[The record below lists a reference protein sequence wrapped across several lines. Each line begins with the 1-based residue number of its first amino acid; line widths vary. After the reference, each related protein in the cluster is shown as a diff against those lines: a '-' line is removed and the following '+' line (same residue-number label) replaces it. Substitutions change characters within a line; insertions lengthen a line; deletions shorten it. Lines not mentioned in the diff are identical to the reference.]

1 MPCSCCSSLRQ
12 LPLHHAQKE
21 AAEKAELN
29 EKVEAAKAALKDA
42 ADKAELNEKVE
53 TARAAL
59 KDVSDKFQSI
69 AAGKTDDLKEIAAAA
84 FKSLKAGW
92 EEAKKTFEEKK

>member
-1 MPCSCCSSLRQ
+1 M
-12 LPLHHAQKE
+12 KE

-29 EKVEAAKAALKDA
+29 EKMEAARAALKEA

-53 TARAAL
+53 AAKVAL
-59 KDVSDKFQSI
+59 KDVSEKFQSI
-69 AAGKTDDLKEIAAAA
+69 AAGKTDSLKEFAAVA

-92 EEAKKTFEEKK
+92 DEAKKTFDQEKK